1 MTNARYFSGFLLVLL
16 GLGSFTAQPLPQ
28 DWRTPF
34 ERDSTWSAEWK
45 EAYAYLD
52 RLDEVS
58 DRISIRTFGES
69 DGFLPLREVVI
80 SSPEVTTPQEARAR
94 NKVVLLINNAIHPG
108 ESAGVDA
115 SLMLAREMA
124 LEDRWQEVLEDMVI
138 VMIPYYNLDG
148 GYARRPHT
156 RANQEGPAMQGFRGN
171 GKNLDLNR
179 DFIKCDSRNAQSFT
193 RLFHDWDP
201 DLFIDTHTSNG
212 ADYQATITVI
222 PTQPDKLPPSLKAYQ
237 QDVLLPALCKGMAEK
252 NWMMTPYVHSDGP
265 PENGILGFL
274 DLPRYSTGYTALFQT
289 LGFMPET
296 HMLKPFSER
305 VSSTLAFLWT
315 VCETAMGQKAQLFEA
330 RSQARREV
338 SSASLWPLQWQ
349 LDTSQVDSIW
359 FGGYEHGYKPSAV
372 SGLPRLYYDRSL
384 PYDRRIPY
392 YPAYKAVL
400 SAEKPWGWIIPQP
413 WTAILDR
420 LAWNEVLMYRI
431 VGDTL
436 LRTPVWRILSER
448 TSNQPYEGHY
458 VHSDV
463 QVEEVMDT
471 VLVRDGDIWVPAD
484 QSGIA
489 YLMATMDPRAPD
501 SWFAWNFLDAILNQ
515 KEYFSDYVFEDL
527 ADELLRSDPDL
538 RQQFERERQKHPEWE
553 TDANAPLEWV
563 YRHSDYYEPT
573 YRRYPI
579 VKITGPTAFQLRPY
593 RGTSPRD

>member
-115 SLMLAREMA
+115 CLMLAREMA

-156 RANQEGPAMQGFRGN
+156 RANQQGPAMQGFRGN

-179 DFIKCDSRNAQSFT
+179 DFIKCDSRNARSFT
-193 RLFHDWDP
+193 ELFHYWDP
-201 DLFIDTHTSNG
+201 DLFVDTHTSNG

-222 PTQPDKLPPSLKAYQ
+222 ATQPDKLPSGLKAYQ
-237 QDVLLPALCKGMAEK
+237 QELLLPALYKGMEEK
-252 NWMMTPYVHSDGP
+252 HWTMTPYVHTDGP
-265 PENGILGFL
+265 PESGIHGFL
-274 DLPRYSTGYTALFQT
+274 DLPRYSTGYAALFQT

-296 HMLKPFSER
+296 HMLKPFSQR
-305 VSSTLAFLWT
+305 VYSTKAFLET
-315 VCETAMGQKAQLFEA
+315 ICETAMRQKTDLLEA
-330 RSQARREV
+330 RANARREV
-338 SSASLWPLQWQ
+338 LATSIWPLQWQ
-349 LDTSQVDSIW
+349 LDTSRVDSIW
-359 FGGYEHGYKPSAV
+359 FGGYAHGYRPSAV
-372 SGLPRLYYDRSL
+372 SGLPRLFYDRDQ
-384 PYDRRIPY
+384 PFYQQIPY
-392 YPAYKAVL
+392 YPAYTPIL
-400 SAEKPWGWIIPQP
+400 SAERPWGWIIPQA
-413 WTAILDR
+413 WTSIMER
-420 LAWNEVLMYRI
+420 LAWNDIRMHRI

-436 LRTPVWRILSER
+436 LRAPALRIISEE
-448 TSNQPYEGHY
+448 TSDRPYEGHY
-458 VHSDV
+458 LHAQVDV
-463 QVEEVMDT
+463 AEEMDT
-471 VLVRDGDIWVPAD
+471 LLVRDGDVWIPAD
-484 QSGIA
+484 QPGIA

-515 KEYFSDYVFEDL
+515 KEYFSAYVFEDL
-527 ADELLRSDPDL
+527 ADQMLNSDPEL
-538 RQQFERERQKHPEWE
+538 RRLFDHQRTLEPQWK
-553 TDANAPLEWV
+553 TDPNAALEWI
-563 YRHSDYYEPT
+563 YRHSEYYEPT
-573 YRRYPI
+573 HRRYPI
-579 VKITGPTAFQLRPY
+579 VSIMEPTGFRLRPY
-593 RGTSPRD
+593 QGTSPRD